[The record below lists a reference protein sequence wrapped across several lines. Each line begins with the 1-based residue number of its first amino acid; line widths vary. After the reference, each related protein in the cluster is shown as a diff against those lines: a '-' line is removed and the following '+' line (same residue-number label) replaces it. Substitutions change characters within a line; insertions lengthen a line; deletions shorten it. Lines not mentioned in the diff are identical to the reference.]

1 VNSDPEFVSN
11 ILFTDE
17 ARFTRDGVVNVH
29 NTHVYAHEN
38 PHEII
43 AGHHQQQWGINLWAG
58 IVGGHLIGPYML
70 EGNLN
75 ASKYLA
81 FLQEVLPGLLEDVP
95 LQTRRE
101 MWYQH
106 DGAPPHFGT
115 QVRDHLNSVYPGKW
129 IGRGGPVGWPARS
142 PDLTPP
148 DFFLWGHLK
157 EVVYSLGPPA
167 SPEEFM
173 SRIQA
178 AVTTI
183 DGNMLQRVQ
192 QNIMKRTRAC
202 IQMNGG
208 HLEHLL

>member
-1 VNSDPEFVSN
+1 MFQVHRIVGDDGLYPFHIQRVQALFPDDHQHRQTYCQWLLSKVNSDPEFVSN

-129 IGRGGPVGWPARS
+129 IGRGV
-142 PDLTPP
+142 PDGLHVPP
-148 DFFLWGHLK
+148 TWHL
-157 EVVYSLGPPA
+157 
-167 SPEEFM
+167 
-173 SRIQA
+173 RISFYGD
-178 AVTTI
+178 I
-183 DGNMLQRVQ
+183 
-192 QNIMKRTRAC
+192 
-202 IQMNGG
+202 
-208 HLEHLL
+208 